1 MASIEDKKLA
11 KRSRKAI
18 QCIDC
23 VRGRGR
29 ERVPP
34 AAAGRDPRIGVFM
47 EMV

>member
-23 VRGRGR
+23 VRGRGH
-29 ERVPP
+29 ERVPKP
-34 AAAGRDPRIGVFM
+34 QSGRDPRIGVFM